1 MADVLMPRLSDTM
14 EEGTVA
20 RWLKHPGDPVKKGDV
35 LAEIETDKATMD
47 LEAYEE
53 GTLQD
58 ILVGEG
64 ATVAIGQRI
73 AVIATGGASTVPPPG
88 AVSEL
93 PSGTEGR
100 SPLPPASAGPGQAP
114 SSTATK
120 LPLGSSTPKSSPLAR
135 SLARRHGLDLA
146 NIPGSGP
153 GGRVVRADV
162 EAAVARQANEPQ
174 AEGAQAA
181 TATAPLTAG
190 ATAAPS
196 EATVTGISETDEVEE
211 IPLSNLRRL
220 TAQRLSESAQAPHF
234 YLTIAVDAEPLLTFR
249 SEVNRALPEH
259 AAKVTVT
266 DLLVKACAGVLRE
279 HPEVGMSWAGDR
291 LLRHRRVNVGLA
303 VAVPDG
309 LVVPVVHDADR
320 KTLRQVATEARAL
333 AQRAREGKLSLDDLA
348 GGTFT
353 ISNLGMYGIDH
364 FTAIINPPQAAILA
378 VGAATE
384 GPVVRDG
391 QVVVGK
397 TMKLTLSI
405 DHRVLDGATAA
416 GFLTDLRQVLQDP
429 LLSVI

>member
-53 GTLQD
+53 GVLQE

-73 AVIATGGASTVPPPG
+73 AVIGAGAAPFAPRPSSAPG
-88 AVSEL
+88 L
-93 PSGTEGR
+93 PSETEGR
-100 SPLPPASAGPGQAP
+100 PPAPPASAGPGQAP
-114 SSTATK
+114 SSTKA
-120 LPLGSSTPKSSPLAR
+120 PLGPPTPKSSPLAR

-146 NIPGSGP
+146 NITGSGP

-162 EAAVARQANEPQ
+162 EAAVARQAKQPK
-174 AEGAQAA
+174 AA
-181 TATAPLTAG
+181 AAPAPLTAG

-196 EATVTGISETDEVEE
+196 EPTGTGVSEPDEVEE
-211 IPLSNLRRL
+211 VPLSNLRRL

-234 YLTIAVDAEPLLTFR
+234 YLTIAVDAEPLLNFR
-249 SEVNRALPEH
+249 SEVNRALPEG
-259 AAKVTVT
+259 ANRVTVT
-266 DLLVKACAGVLRE
+266 DILVKACAGVLRE
-279 HPEVGMSWAGDR
+279 HPEVRSSWAGDR

-309 LVVPVVHDADR
+309 LVVPVVHDADH

-384 GPVVRDG
+384 EPVARDG

-429 LLSVI
+429 LRSVI